1 MSTIYSLLNVNAAD
15 HVMLNTMGQSVVYDA
30 VQEVLRIHE
39 QELTQ
44 AVSVFVDETTT
55 DHKRRFKLPGN
66 GMMQRRGGQ
75 AQSAAIAASG
85 EWDVAFPL
93 ESFGDQIAVD
103 REEFAYMTV
112 QDLARHIDSIT
123 NRNVNTMRFE
133 ILYALLNNTQKAFA
147 DKRWGSLSVEPLANG
162 DSVVYPPV
170 LGSSSEATA
179 NHYIETNYASSSI
192 SNSNDPIATIVSTL
206 ESRFGAVTGGSN
218 IVVFHNNAETAKLEA
233 LTAYEEIPD
242 RYIQLG
248 DDTARPNSVLSN
260 VPGRVIGRHTGGAW
274 LSEWRWVP
282 ANYLIGVH
290 LDADRPLI
298 KRVHPSNTGLGMGLQ
313 LVAENDRYPFTQS
326 HYEHDYGFGVGNRL
340 NGVVLELGTG
350 GSYTVPTAYA

>member
-1 MSTIYSLLNVNAAD
+1 MSTIYSLLNVSPTD
-15 HVMLNTMGQSVVYDA
+15 HVMLNTMGQSIVYDA

-44 AVSVFVDETTT
+44 VLSVFVDETTT
-55 DHKRRFKLPGN
+55 EHKRLFKLPGS

-75 AQSAAIAASG
+75 AQSGAIASSG
-85 EWDVAFPL
+85 QWDVAFPL
-93 ESFGDQIAVD
+93 ESFGDQIATD

-112 QDLARHIDSIT
+112 QDLARHIDGVT
-123 NRNVNTMRFE
+123 VRNVNTMRFE
-133 ILYALLNNTQKAFA
+133 ILYALLNNTQKTFV
-147 DKRWGSLSVEPLANG
+147 DKRWGSLSVQPLANG

-170 LGSSSEATA
+170 LGASVDAAA
-179 NHYIETNYASSSI
+179 NHYVETNYVSSSI
-192 SNSNDPIATIVSTL
+192 SDSNDPIATAINTL

-233 LTAYEEIPD
+233 LTAFEEIPD

-248 DDTARPNSVLSN
+248 DDTARPNTTLGN

-274 LSEWRWVP
+274 LSEWRWMP
-282 ANYLIGVH
+282 ANYLIAIH
-290 LDADRPLI
+290 LEAARPLI

-313 LVAENDRYPFTQS
+313 LVAESDRYPFTQS

-350 GSYTVPTAYA
+350 GSYTIPTAYS